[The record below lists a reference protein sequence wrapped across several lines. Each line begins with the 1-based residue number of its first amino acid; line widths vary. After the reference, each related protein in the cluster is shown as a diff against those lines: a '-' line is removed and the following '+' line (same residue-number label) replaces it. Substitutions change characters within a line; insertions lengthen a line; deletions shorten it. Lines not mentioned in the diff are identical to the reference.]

1 MRSRSARASNHGAPR
16 IRGDKHVPS
25 DTIRNDIRTLLA
37 AGATS
42 VRGLTRLATDKS
54 SRPHVRNLA
63 CWALG
68 HLGAEGSMRALTNAL
83 REDTDKTIPFTAAHA
98 LIELRPPRLARALT
112 TALVKGKH
120 ASNREAAAM
129 ALGEIRARDGVGPLL
144 NIVRDSVE
152 TPSVRGRA
160 AEALGSIRD
169 PRAIGPLIECLRQ
182 SPPSVRFWS
191 VFALGKIGDPRAL
204 PHLRALTSDDTVV
217 PNWWS
222 IGKEARDAIRRIRSV
237 AGHE

>member
-1 MRSRSARASNHGAPR
+1 MRLSAPYLAMKQIVESGEIGEIGQIDAQKSYKL
-16 IRGDKHVPS
+16 GD
-25 DTIRNDIRTLLA
+25 
-37 AGATS
+37 
-42 VRGLTRLATDKS
+42 
-54 SRPHVRNLA
+54 RPA
-63 CWALG
+63 W
-68 HLGAEGSMRALTNAL
+68 M
-83 REDTDKTIPFTAAHA
+83 
-98 LIELRPPRLARALT
+98 
-112 TALVKGKH
+112 
-120 ASNREAAAM
+120 
-129 ALGEIRARDGVGPLL
+129 LGEIRARDGVGPLL